1 MATHTASGAASSAG
15 GFDLVDPRAPRFGQ
29 TLTAVGLAAGIALG
43 EPLFVFGITAVL
55 VVSVVSRWRVDLYG
69 FLWQSL
75 ALSVVAAPER
85 REPAA
90 PHRFS
95 KLMGAAFTAVAS
107 GFLSLGVIAE
117 SATAMYVGFAVA
129 GIVALLA
136 GTVAGLD
143 YCIGCRLYQQ
153 VSFFRR
159 LGLV

>member
-1 MATHTASGAASSAG
+1 MATYTASQSAASAD

-29 TLTAVGLAAGIALG
+29 TLTAGGLTAGVALA

-55 VVSVVSRWRVDLYG
+55 VLSVVSRWRLDLYG
-69 FLWQSL
+69 FFWRSL
-75 ALSVVAAPER
+75 APSVIAAPER

-95 KLMGAAFTAVAS
+95 KLMGATFTAVAS
-107 GFLSLGVIAE
+107 GLLAIGLVAGVGL
-117 SATAMYVGFAVA
+117 ATYAGFALAAVVA
-129 GIVALLA
+129 VLAAVA
-136 GTVAGLD
+136 AGLD

-159 LGLV
+159 IGLV